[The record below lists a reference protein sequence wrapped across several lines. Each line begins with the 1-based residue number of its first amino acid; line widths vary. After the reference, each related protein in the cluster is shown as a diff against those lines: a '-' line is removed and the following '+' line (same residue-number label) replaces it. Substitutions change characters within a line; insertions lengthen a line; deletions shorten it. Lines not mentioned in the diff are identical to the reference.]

1 MRVSKE
7 HRTVRRVTTI
17 LEAVATGS
25 GDVRLATLAGVLDA
39 PKSSVHG
46 LVQGLIAAGYLID
59 DDGAYHLG
67 PAARVLLHVPDHAS
81 LADRAHPAMVRLR
94 DRFDETVTLGEP
106 VGDSVVYIHTVES
119 AQHVRYS
126 PPLRE
131 RRPLYPTAMGK
142 LVLAHMSP
150 RRRTTHLAAFG
161 PSERDRVLD
170 ELAEIRTTGVAYDR
184 AESVPG
190 LSAVGAPITA
200 AGAVVACVTI
210 AGPTDRVAG
219 HLAEY
224 APDLPAAT
232 AGLSGTTS
240 TRP

>member
-1 MRVSKE
+1 VRVSKE

-17 LEAVATGS
+17 LETVATRAG
-25 GDVRLATLAGVLDA
+25 GVRLATLAEVLDA

-46 LVQGLIAAGYLID
+46 LVQGLIAAGYLTD
-59 DDGAYHLG
+59 DDGEYHMG
-67 PAARVLLHVPDHAS
+67 PAARVLLSGPDRPS
-81 LADRAHPAMVRLR
+81 LAERAHPAMVRLR

-119 AQHVRYS
+119 AQPVRYS

-142 LVLAHMSP
+142 LVLAHMSA
-150 RRRTTHLAAFG
+150 RRSAAHLDPADR
-161 PSERDRVLD
+161 ERVLD
-170 ELAEIRTTGVAYDR
+170 ELARVRADGVAYDR

-200 AGAVVACVTI
+200 DGAVVACLTI
-210 AGPTDRVAG
+210 AGPADRVTDR
-219 HLAEY
+219 LTDY
-224 APDLPAAT
+224 APVLGAAARDL
-232 AGLSGTTS
+232 S
-240 TRP
+240 TGPR